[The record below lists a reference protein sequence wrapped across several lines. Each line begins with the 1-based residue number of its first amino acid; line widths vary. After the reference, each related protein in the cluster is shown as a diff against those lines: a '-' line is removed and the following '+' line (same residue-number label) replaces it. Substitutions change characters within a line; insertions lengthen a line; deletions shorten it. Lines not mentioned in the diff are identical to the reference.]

1 MRQGTAARFYPRQT
15 RIHQATWCGELS
27 KMTGLFHQFIAQSLL
42 SALWNSSLYDLCT
55 GFKVAFLWRATHL
68 NRLNRRLIRQL
79 ERIFTMRS
87 KSDLQQFLKFSWQLP
102 SLWMCIVI
110 HYCWLG
116 IEEDLKLPP
125 RTHAVVNLQL
135 HFKQEVDADG
145 TCW

>member
-1 MRQGTAARFYPRQT
+1 MRQGTAPSFYPRQT

-27 KMTGLFHQFIAQSLL
+27 KMTILFHQFIPQSLL
-42 SALWNSSLYDLCT
+42 SALWNSSLYVLCT
-55 GFKVAFLWRATHL
+55 GFKVAYLWRATH
-68 NRLNRRLIRQL
+68 LNRRLIRQL

-87 KSDLQQFLKFSWQLP
+87 KSDFQHFLKFSSQLR
-102 SLWMCIVI
+102 SLWMCIVL

-135 HFKQEVDADG
+135 HFKQGVDADA